1 MPFIS
6 ANGVRLFYE
15 DHGKGGEVLV
25 FAHGLLWSHQMFE
38 SQVSKFSKEYR
49 VIAYDH
55 RGQGKSEA
63 KRPYDMDTVADDAI
77 ALIETLGLG
86 KVHFAGLSMGGFV
99 GMRIAARRPDLIKSL
114 ILLET
119 SANAEPIENLPKYK
133 TLNGIVKWVGVIP
146 PVANK
151 VMPIMFA
158 ESWLADKANASSIKR
173 WKKELM
179 GNKKSITG
187 PVEGV
192 IYRMG
197 VEDELA
203 KITCPTLVIVGD
215 EDVATKPEKAK
226 FIQNAIVGAELHI
239 IAGAGH
245 SSCIEKPEVVNQL
258 ISDWLFN
265 YQLNKVG
272 SDE

>member
-1 MPFIS
+1 MPNIS
-6 ANGVRLFYE
+6 VNGVNLYYE
-15 DHGKGGEVLV
+15 ESGKGNETIV
-25 FAHGLLWSHQMFE
+25 FSHGLLWSHKMFE
-38 SQVSKFSKEYR
+38 AQVAALSGHYR

-55 RGQGKSEA
+55 RGQGQSEV
-63 KRPYDMDTVADDAI
+63 KGPFDMDTVADDAA
-77 ALIETLGLG
+77 ALIEALGLG

-99 GMRIAARRPDLIKSL
+99 GMRLAARRPDLIKSL

-119 SANAEPIENLPKYK
+119 SAHAEPVENLPKYK

-151 VMPIMFA
+151 VMHIMFA
-158 ESWLADKANASSIKR
+158 ESWLADKENQPSIKH

-179 GNKKSITG
+179 SNRKTITG

-192 IYRMG
+192 IYRKG
-197 VEDELA
+197 IEDELS
-203 KITCPTLVIVGD
+203 KIHCPTMIIVGD

-226 FIQNAIVGAELHI
+226 FIQMGISGAKLHMI
-239 IAGAGH
+239 TGAGH

-258 ISDWLFN
+258 LGDWLEF
-265 YQLNKVG
+265 KK
-272 SDE
+272 